1 MKNKVK
7 KISFFILA
15 TFFLFFSCKNSVERE
30 KIRNA
35 KYKKLPQLLKEAK
48 EANSHLDKKVSRALI
63 EIISGRT
70 ANEILSLNTEE
81 KNEILRIA
89 ITASIDISSFFNT
102 VRERLQKG
110 SINQDIK
117 DDTDLKKKLLT
128 SVDVSLN
135 LLALK
140 PILSDYE
147 YLQKGELDSI
157 MFSMA
162 IVLGKAVSIV
172 GYNVTEGAL
181 KEGNSKDVEDF
192 ISKTNIEVVLYSYG
206 AIRKREDI
214 KKIRFAEISLIDLLP
229 EMKVN
234 Y

>member
-1 MKNKVK
+1 M
-7 KISFFILA
+7 
-15 TFFLFFSCKNSVERE
+15 FFSCKNSVERE

-110 SINQDIK
+110 SISQDIK

-128 SVDVSLN
+128 SVDINLN

-147 YLQKGELDSI
+147 YLQEGELDSI

-162 IVLGKAVSIV
+162 IVLAKAVSIV

-214 KKIRFAEISLIDLLP
+214 KKIRFAETSLIDLLP